1 MSDTTT
7 VCRLDQLTRNLG
19 AAALLPGGRQV
30 ALFRVPSAD
39 GETLHAV
46 DNIDPYTG
54 AGVISRGIVGEA
66 DGRPTI
72 ASPLLKQKFYLDDG
86 QSLQG
91 DDKKLTVFDVR
102 VEDGDVIVGG

>member
-1 MSDTTT
+1 MSETT
-7 VCRLDQLTRNLG
+7 VCRLDQLTLNLG
-19 AAALLPGGRQV
+19 VAALLPGGRQV
-30 ALFRVPSAD
+30 ALFRVPAVD

-54 AGVISRGIVGEA
+54 ASVISRGIVGEV

-91 DDKKLTVFDVR
+91 DEKSITVYDTR
-102 VEDGDVIVGG
+102 VVDGEVIVSS